1 MVMEISVCVQLAL
14 TVWISGREGMAGE
27 SIYAMTGLKKR
38 KKGMP
43 LVVSRGP
50 YLLKTPL
57 PPSHTMGSQSDT
69 LHVQLCT
76 YIAESRSAPA
86 LGS

>member
-1 MVMEISVCVQLAL
+1 
-14 TVWISGREGMAGE
+14 
-27 SIYAMTGLKKR
+27 MTGLTKR
-38 KKGMP
+38 KGVP

-57 PPSHTMGSQSDT
+57 PPDHTMGSQSDT

-86 LGS
+86 LGSQMLFAPYSLLRSF